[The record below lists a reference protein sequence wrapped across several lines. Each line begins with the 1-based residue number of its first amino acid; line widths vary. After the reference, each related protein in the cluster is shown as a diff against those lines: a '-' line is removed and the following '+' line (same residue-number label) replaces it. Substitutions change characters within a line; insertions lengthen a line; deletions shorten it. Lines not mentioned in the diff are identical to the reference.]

1 MLRRGEDDPVAT
13 TWRRMRTGMLY
24 GLVVYLSICVCFG
37 AAAGRFLL
45 DASNLDARLAARGGN
60 SPAMLQQLTY
70 EARLKRFQAAL
81 YGGVSLVGLVLA
93 VAQYRRFIR
102 ERMDFR
108 QSQGLCVRCGY
119 ALRALSEP
127 RCPECGTP
135 FDINLV
141 AEVPSSADDP
151 VRL

>member
-1 MLRRGEDDPVAT
+1 ML
-13 TWRRMRTGMLY
+13 W
-24 GLVVYLSICVCFG
+24 GLVAYLAICVCFG

-45 DASNLDARLAARGGN
+45 DAGKVDARLGGRERH
-60 SPAMLQQLTY
+60 SAAMLQQLKY

-102 ERMDFR
+102 ERTEFR
-108 QSQGLCVRCGY
+108 QSLALCVRCGY
-119 ALRALSEP
+119 ALEALREP

-135 FDINLV
+135 FDIDLV
-141 AEVPSSADDP
+141 GAAPTDPDDP
-151 VRL
+151 PRS